1 MYFYLPRHTWAMAT
15 YLLHTTVVGTG
26 TLPFT
31 CVFPRRRHKYFVSQN
46 RSDQML
52 VIILLVTVCL
62 STVSAVLLPG
72 STLQV
77 RGGLSTARK
86 ELRKDFAT
94 NKMLTKLIGRTDLT
108 AEETESIW
116 TDMLTGIITSK
127 I

>member
-1 MYFYLPRHTWAMAT
+1 
-15 YLLHTTVVGTG
+15 
-26 TLPFT
+26 
-31 CVFPRRRHKYFVSQN
+31 
-46 RSDQML
+46 ML

-72 STLQV
+72 SALQV

-94 NKMLTKLIGRTDLT
+94 NKMLTKLIERTDLT